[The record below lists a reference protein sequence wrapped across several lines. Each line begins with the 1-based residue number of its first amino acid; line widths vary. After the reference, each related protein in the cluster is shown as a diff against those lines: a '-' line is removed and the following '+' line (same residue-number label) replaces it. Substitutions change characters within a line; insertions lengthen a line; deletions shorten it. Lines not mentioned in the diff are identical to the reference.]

1 MSRATFLRSVGGLRL
16 SAMPATLLLLSALA
30 CNGTTQSDPR
40 VTQIQEL
47 QDKLEQQGRMLAQK
61 DEQIAAQAT
70 RIQSLQ
76 GLTGERAIENLV
88 HVETIQIER
97 LSGGF
102 DEDGDGL
109 DDGVVVYLKLLDQDG
124 EAIKAAG
131 RVRVRLMDLSQP
143 SERQRV
149 GELSMDPAVLRTQWY
164 GRFLTSHYTLH
175 VPWTGGQRPAGTSI
189 TILVTFE
196 ELLSGRSFQ
205 AQSVVGFSGAAT
217 PSS

>member
-16 SAMPATLLLLSALA
+16 SAMPTVLLMSTLLA
-30 CNGTTQSDPR
+30 CNGTAQSDPR
-40 VTQIQEL
+40 VTQMQEL
-47 QDKLEQQGRMLAQK
+47 QDKLEQQGRLMAQK
-61 DEQIAAQAT
+61 DERIAAQAT

-109 DDGVVVYLKLLDQDG
+109 DDGIVVYLKLLDQDG

-131 RVRVRLMDLSQP
+131 SVRVRLMDLSQP

-175 VPWTGGQRPAGTSI
+175 VPWKDGQRPAGTSI

-196 ELLSGRSFQ
+196 DLLSGRSFE